1 MYVGPEGPDV
11 RRENPAV
18 IQGGPALGWPGT
30 NRFDDGIHAVTRDRR
45 TYPFARVAA
54 ALADLV
60 DPEDL

>member
-1 MYVGPEGPDV
+1 MM
-11 RRENPAV
+11 AS
-18 IQGGPALGWPGT
+18 
-30 NRFDDGIHAVTRDRR
+30 HAVTRDRR